1 MVYDLIRKKGKKK
14 AVLIDP
20 DKYTET
26 HLLRVIEMSEHVDM
40 FLVGGSLMMSNIENS
55 IKLLKQNSDKPVV
68 IFPGSTYQ
76 LSSRADALL
85 LLSLISGRNPEY
97 LIGNHVVAA
106 QLIRKS
112 KLEVIPTGYILIEG
126 GTTTSVEYISNTKP
140 IPASKTDI
148 IVSTAIAGE
157 MLGLRS
163 IYLETGSGAASHVP
177 ADAIREVRRT
187 ISLPLIVGGGI
198 RSEKDMDLILKS
210 GADMIVVGNGIEKNP
225 GLLKKFR
232 NV

>member
-76 LSSRADALL
+76 LSS
-85 LLSLISGRNPEY
+85 LSLIH
-97 LIGNHVVAA
+97 I
-106 QLIRKS
+106 
-112 KLEVIPTGYILIEG
+112 
-126 GTTTSVEYISNTKP
+126 
-140 IPASKTDI
+140 
-148 IVSTAIAGE
+148 
-157 MLGLRS
+157 
-163 IYLETGSGAASHVP
+163 
-177 ADAIREVRRT
+177 
-187 ISLPLIVGGGI
+187 
-198 RSEKDMDLILKS
+198 
-210 GADMIVVGNGIEKNP
+210 
-225 GLLKKFR
+225 
-232 NV
+232 